1 MLTIVDKKVCVMVSR
16 SVVVVEMVVYS
27 VVGV

>member
-16 SVVVVEMVVYS
+16 SVVIVEMVVYS